1 MAESLAKLG
10 EGVSQSERGD
20 PHLFRSTSV
29 RLVCLLI
36 ITLVKL
42 GGKRAGPEQARWCPW
57 GSLGNM
63 DGHSMCLMFS
73 LVWNMPESNYVRIH
87 RRVKPAHT
95 GILSGA

>member
-10 EGVSQSERGD
+10 EGVPQSQRGD
-20 PHLFRSTSV
+20 PHLSTSV

-42 GGKRAGPEQARWCPW
+42 GGKRAGPEQAHWCPW

-63 DGHSMCLMFS
+63 DGHSMCSMF
-73 LVWNMPESNYVRIH
+73 LFFGLEHARI
-87 RRVKPAHT
+87 K
-95 GILSGA
+95 LC